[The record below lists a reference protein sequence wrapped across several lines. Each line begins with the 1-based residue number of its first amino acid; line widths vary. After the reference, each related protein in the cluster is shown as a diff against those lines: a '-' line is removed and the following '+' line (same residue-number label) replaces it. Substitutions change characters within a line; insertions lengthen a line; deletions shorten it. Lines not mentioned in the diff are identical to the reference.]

1 MVVDDSRESSFSD
14 DRGRKV
20 RDIIFRKDHS
30 LFVSS
35 DVGDCLIKDASIG
48 LLLIGLLV
56 DGFRLRLATPSDGIV
71 D

>member
-48 LLLIGLLV
+48 LL
-56 DGFRLRLATPSDGIV
+56 
-71 D
+71 